1 MKDCGCIIKPVDPIN
16 EFFLYTNDFQLHR
29 NYLIWAYVDYV
40 MIYPNAIFE
49 PLYIAENLVWLLLQ
63 ASKNPRMKWDLIQ
76 R

>member
-29 NYLIWAYVDYV
+29 NYLIWTYVDYV

-49 PLYIAENLVWLLLQ
+49 P
-63 ASKNPRMKWDLIQ
+63 
-76 R
+76 